1 MLFTF
6 YLKGWRWL
14 TASAVWYSVYACTW
28 VQTMTEALRVN
39 ETGLFFLSGLVTA
52 DRYEDVLILLPVEIR
67 KGQINSARNHLNDL
81 SK

>member
-1 MLFTF
+1 MGRGGGVSGKCSLVEGTRMLFTF

-52 DRYEDVLILLPVEIR
+52 DRSEDVLIL
-67 KGQINSARNHLNDL
+67 
-81 SK
+81 